1 MTQSAETRK
10 QLLEHLLPSLAI
22 GDRCKIDG
30 KFLVVQGSWNAYAIH
45 LGSSNIQIRPSNR
58 YLCIVPGGASRTP
71 MRLPFAGDGTL
82 SIILSKAYMLADDHK
97 ITDKTILTQ
106 LGR

>member
-1 MTQSAETRK
+1 MLVE
-10 QLLEHLLPSLAI
+10 
-22 GDRCKIDG
+22 G
-30 KFLVVQGSWNAYAIH
+30 KLNNYAIH

-58 YLCIVPGGASRTP
+58 YLCIVSGRAPRDP

-82 SIILSKAYMLADDHK
+82 SIILSKAYMLTDDDK

-106 LGR
+106 LRQ